1 MPQRFFVD
9 RRGLLAYLALTLGA
23 CGGSPGAV
31 VPAGSAP
38 VSREQVSQ
46 WVAATVPA
54 EHRLHRFKWLF
65 QDERSSAGGRGS
77 ARIAPPDS
85 LRFDVAGPFGSGA
98 AAAAVIGDQALWAQP
113 PDAVKKLVPNY
124 PLMWAMFGVAR
135 LPEEGDALRGISDG
149 EVTAWQYAGTTDTVS
164 YVRTGGSTGGRTAKL
179 VTEVRH
185 AGELIGRA
193 ETTLD
198 ASGAPLAARLVVP
211 SVPAKLKL
219 TFLSTARAD
228 FAPEIWTARQP

>member
-1 MPQRFFVD
+1 VLPV
-9 RRGLLAYLALTLGA
+9 GA
-23 CGGSPGAV
+23 T
-31 VPAGSAP
+31 P

-46 WVAATVPA
+46 WVGATVPSD
-54 EHRLHRFKWLF
+54 HRLHRFKWLF

-98 AAAAVIGDQALWAQP
+98 ASAAVIGDQPLWAEP

-135 LPEEGDALRGISDG
+135 LPENGDSLRGLSG
-149 EVTAWQYAGTTDTVS
+149 GGTTAWEYANATDTVS
-164 YVRTGGSTGGRTAKL
+164 YVRTEGKTRKL
-179 VTEVRH
+179 VAEVRH
-185 AGELIGRA
+185 AGKVVGRA

-198 ASGAPLAARLVVP
+198 ANGAPLAARLVVP
-211 SVPAKLKL
+211 SVPAKLNL

-228 FAPEIWTARQP
+228 FAPDIWTARHP